1 MRRLF
6 VHGPVTTWD
15 GYVLWDSDVE
25 NYAVFSHEPDV
36 HDLLIS
42 QVLPATRGGHGRT
55 TAMDLAHFV
64 KGGHW
69 KEVPLT
75 VDEDLRVSKGL

>member
-6 VHGPVTTWD
+6 VHGPKTDWN

-36 HDLLIS
+36 HDLLVHEVSLPTRIS
-42 QVLPATRGGHGRT
+42 RT
-55 TAMDLAHFV
+55 TSKDLAYFV
-64 KGGHW
+64 KDGYW

-75 VDEDLRVSKGL
+75 VNEDLRVSEGL